1 MKPNVLQ
8 LVSSFRQG
16 GSERQA
22 AQITRMLH
30 ETGRYHVH
38 VACLDREGALLDEV
52 SRLGLGEVAEFRL
65 GSFYNRNAVRQL
77 RRFAQLLRERRIDIV
92 QTYDFYTNVFGMT
105 GARLASVPVRIAAR
119 RETEG
124 VRTKAQKW
132 TERRAFN
139 LAHTIVANSEAVRRE
154 LIAVGVEPAKVV
166 TIYNGMDTSRIAPIS
181 GLIREKVLDELGL
194 PVEPHRRFVTIVAN
208 MHFDMKDQATFLRA
222 ARRVLREVPDAAF
235 VLGGEGGLVES
246 LRALSR
252 ELGLERDAFFIGRCA
267 RVADLLAVSTVCV
280 LSSKGLEGFS
290 NSIMEYMAAARP
302 VVATDVG
309 GAREAVAH
317 GETGY
322 IVRPTDD
329 EEMAGRIISLL
340 KDPEGA
346 REMGARGLARV
357 REKFSCEAQLA
368 EIEKLYER
376 LLSRGRGKKLA
387 RAGEGVR
394 REVEVNVKP

>member
-1 MKPNVLQ
+1 MKPKVLQ

-22 AQITRMLH
+22 VQITRMLH

-38 VACLDREGALLDEV
+38 AACLDREGVLLNEV
-52 SRLGLGEVAEFRL
+52 LQLGLGEIEEFPL
-65 GSFYNRNAVRQL
+65 NSFYDRNAVRQL
-77 RRFAQLLRERRIDIV
+77 RRFAKMLRERRIDLV

-105 GARLASVPVRIAAR
+105 GARLAGVPVRIAAR

-124 VRTKAQKW
+124 VRTARQKW
-132 TERRAFN
+132 VERRAFS
-139 LAHTIVANSEAVRRE
+139 LAQAIVANSEAVRRDVIE
-154 LIAVGVEPAKVV
+154 GGVEPGKIV
-166 TIYNGMDTSRIAPIS
+166 TIYNGMDTSRVAPVS
-181 GLIREKVLDELGL
+181 DLNREKVLAELGL
-194 PVEPHRRFVTIVAN
+194 PASPRRRFVTVVAN
-208 MHFDMKDQATFLRA
+208 MHFAMKDQATFLRA
-222 ARRVLREVPDAAF
+222 ASRVRAAVEDAAF
-235 VLGGEGGLVES
+235 VLAGEGGLMES
-246 LRALSR
+246 LRQQAR
-252 ELGLERDAFFIGRCA
+252 ELGLERDAFFTGRCS
-267 RVADLLAVSTVCV
+267 RVADLLAVSDVCV

-309 GAREAVAH
+309 GAREAVVH

-322 IVRPTDD
+322 IVRPTDG
-329 EEMAGRIISLL
+329 EEMAARIVSLL

-346 REMGARGLARV
+346 RVMGERGLARV

-376 LLSRGRGKKLA
+376 LLSRERGKSHA
-387 RAGEGVR
+387 PAGEAVR
-394 REVEVNVKP
+394 REVDVKP